1 MTTPVCTILAAILA
15 YFVFGEK
22 LGASLRYNDYP
33 RLYHSCCNF
42 SILCLCIIGAT
53 FVIIG
58 LYLLL
63 WGKEGDQ
70 KIHVNTKPCNGED
83 SKYILQSTISTLD
96 LKGRNANPSRGKVKR
111 ISH

>member
-22 LGASLRYNDYP
+22 LYLGS
-33 RLYHSCCNF
+33 
-42 SILCLCIIGAT
+42 IIGAT